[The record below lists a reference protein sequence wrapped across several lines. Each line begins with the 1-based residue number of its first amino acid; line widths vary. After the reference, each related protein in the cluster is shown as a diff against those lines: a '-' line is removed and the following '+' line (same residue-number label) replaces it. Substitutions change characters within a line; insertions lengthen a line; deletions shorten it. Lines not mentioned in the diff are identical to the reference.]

1 MAWRLATALA
11 VLVTFGSFAAP
22 AVSADLEFY
31 TGDALYAQCAAKP
44 ADPDYALRHA
54 RCASY
59 ILGVSDAQQAGQ
71 GAGAAPKVCL
81 PDTAGSPQLV
91 AAVEAFLETHADKRP
106 LAAHDLVVEALGA
119 QFPCK

>member
-1 MAWRLATALA
+1 MAWRFGAAVA
-11 VLVTFGSFAAP
+11 VLASFGALTQP

-44 ADPDYALRHA
+44 ADPDYAVRHA

-59 ILGVSDAQQAGQ
+59 IIGVSDAQQAGQ

-81 PDTAGSPQLV
+81 PETAGSPQLV
-91 AAVEAFLETHADKRP
+91 TAVEAFLETHADKRP
-106 LAAHDLVVEALGA
+106 LAAHDLVVEALTA